1 MALAFPRTNKIP
13 PPFSPPLLAISPS
26 TPLRLFRKSRPT
38 RPTISHVPPTPAGT
52 LFQFSRRALYFFGA
66 LLLCP
71 WLVVVGLIL
80 HPRFTAKPPAADTR
94 APAPLDADTAPE
106 SDVVQCSAG
115 PWGDVQ
121 YSRLVIEPPDEF
133 TPDDYI
139 RPTPIV
145 WTFPGFTSESL
156 AELWRAARLSDQTIA
171 TLATATHSLPD
182 HLVVRPSAEL
192 VLGLD
197 AHARSTI
204 YSILSSFPEN
214 PDQHEPFRFRAD
226 TAEEWFADSGLSPA
240 TLAVVQ
246 RLLYRRG
253 TSLLFSDHSAVLPL
267 IASRAERL
275 RLIRTLA
282 RKSTLLVKLRVSP
295 DSNIEELSDYWGRG
309 PRNKDLRALLKSISK
324 RPAGTTIDISHLLPA
339 FARSH
344 LFTYRPPST
353 DPVQNSH
360 DCHWTSLNF
369 FNNPPD
375 ERFADIDNVRIAFET
390 EYLAVAGSPVF
401 GDIITFSK
409 ADGSIIHSCVYI
421 ADDIVFTK
429 NGASEVMPWILMNLA
444 DVIAFYPAD
453 PPLTLSAFRRKDLY

>member
-1 MALAFPRTNKIP
+1 M
-13 PPFSPPLLAISPS
+13 
-26 TPLRLFRKSRPT
+26 
-38 RPTISHVPPTPAGT
+38 
-52 LFQFSRRALYFFGA
+52 FQFSRRALYFFGA
-66 LLLCP
+66 LLLSP
-71 WLVVVGLIL
+71 WLIVIGLIL
-80 HPRFTAKPPAADTR
+80 YPRFAANPSPANTPR
-94 APAPLDADTAPE
+94 PAPAISSSADD
-106 SDVVQCSAG
+106 DVVQCQPG

-145 WTFPGFTSESL
+145 WTFPGFTPDSL
-156 AELWRAARLSDQTIA
+156 ATLWRDARLSERDVALLDASTQ
-171 TLATATHSLPD
+171 SLPGQF
-182 HLVVRPSAEL
+182 VVRPSAEL

-197 AHARSTI
+197 SHARTTI
-204 YSILSSFPEN
+204 YSVLSSFPEN
-214 PDQHEPFRFRAD
+214 PDQNEPFRFRAD
-226 TAEEWFADSGLSPA
+226 TAEEWFADSGLSPD
-240 TLAVVQ
+240 TLALVQ

-253 TSLLFSDHSAVLPL
+253 TSLLFSDHPAVLPL
-267 IASRAERL
+267 ISSRAERL

-295 DSNIEELSDYWGRG
+295 HSDIEELSDYWGRG
-309 PRNKDLRALLKSISK
+309 PRNKDLRALLKSIAK
-324 RPAGTTIDISHLLPA
+324 RPAGTTIDIAHLLPA

-344 LFTYRPPST
+344 LFTYRPPSS
-353 DPVQNSH
+353 DPIQNSH

-375 ERFADIDNVRIAFET
+375 DRFADIDNVRLAFEN
-390 EYLAVAGSPVF
+390 EYLPIAGTPVF

-409 ADGSIIHSCVYI
+409 ADGSIIHSCVYV
-421 ADDIVFTK
+421 AGDIVFTK

-453 PPLTLSAFRRKDLY
+453 PPLTLRAFRRKDL